1 MVSVNEI
8 MVLVLF
14 QKKLEEI
21 LKEETIMLN
30 RLSEAELL
38 TNMES
43 IIVIVAS
50 WPPWKSIALS
60 EIAFQNKYS
69 ASAIYGE
76 DSPDGRGTP

>member
-50 WPPWKSIALS
+50 
-60 EIAFQNKYS
+60 
-69 ASAIYGE
+69 
-76 DSPDGRGTP
+76 